1 MNRKIPIWK
10 PIVIA
15 LFILLSGFFS
25 GNHFYKQLK
34 KELQEQ
40 IEDNKL
46 IIEQSQK
53 TQDSLISIAAQE
65 RNYADRLRSDNEQLT
80 RRNNSLYYQ
89 LKRRNA
95 QVFIIDTTFISN
107 ARRISESS
115 DRFYQRNDT
124 IR

>member
-1 MNRKIPIWK
+1 MNRKIPIWI
-10 PIVIA
+10 PIIIVL
-15 LFILLSGFFS
+15 LFILSGFG
-25 GNHFYKQLK
+25 GNHLYKQLK

-89 LKRRNA
+89 LQRRNA

>member
-1 MNRKIPIWK
+1 MNRKIPIWI
-10 PIVIA
+10 PIIIVL
-15 LFILLSGFFS
+15 LFILSGFG

-53 TQDSLISIAAQE
+53 TQDSLIIIADQE

-89 LKRRNA
+89 LQRRNA
-95 QVFIIDTTFISN
+95 QVFIIDTSFIYN
-107 ARRISESS
+107 ARRINSS
-115 DRFYQRNDT
+115 VNRFNKENDT